1 MSGGA
6 MSWCGATKTE
16 PAEDFPPM
24 QVTPVK
30 ATLGFT
36 LLLGLLTAVGP
47 VSTDMYLPAFPVM
60 EADLAGGRGAAQI
73 TLAAWFA
80 GLSLGQLTQGS
91 LADRF
96 GRRGPLLLGTFIYT
110 LASIG
115 CAIAPDISTFSVLRS
130 IAAFGGSASMVI
142 PRAMVRDVA
151 EGHRAA
157 TLMSR
162 LILVMGAV
170 PILAPALGGA
180 VLAIASW
187 RVIFWAASAYGLLCL
202 TLVFCYLPDTLP
214 RNRRL
219 LLSAGEIAGRYV
231 AIGRERSFVAY
242 ALQSGLGMA
251 SMFVYLGGSPTIF
264 IDQYHVSPTQFGM
277 LFGLN
282 AGGFIAAA
290 QLTPR
295 LLPYIGANA
304 LLHNAERFLLA
315 AVLLLNLAAFS
326 GFGGVLGLLVP
337 LFLCIGGLGAMLP
350 TAMMG
355 SLTRHAAHAG
365 SASAL
370 LGTWQYALAA
380 LAGASIGVAGDG
392 TPRPMAL
399 LMLCCILG
407 SLIADYCRPT
417 L

>member
-1 MSGGA
+1 
-6 MSWCGATKTE
+6 
-16 PAEDFPPM
+16 M
-24 QVTPVK
+24 QV
-30 ATLGFT
+30 TLGFT
-36 LLLGLLTAVGP
+36 LLLGLLAAVGP
-47 VSTDMYLPAFPVM
+47 VSTDMYLPAFAVM
-60 EADLAGGRGAAQI
+60 AADLDGGPGAAQI

-80 GLSLGQLTQGS
+80 GLSLGQMTQGS

-96 GRRGPLLLGTFIYT
+96 GRRGPLLVGTTIYT
-110 LASIG
+110 LASVG
-115 CAIAPDISTFSVLRS
+115 CSLAPDIATFSVLRA

-142 PRAMVRDVA
+142 PRAMIRDVA

-157 TLMSR
+157 SLMSR
-162 LILVMGAV
+162 QILVMGAV

-187 RVIFWAASAYGLLCL
+187 RVIFWAASAYGVVCMV
-202 TLVFCYLPDTLP
+202 LVFCFLPDTLP
-214 RNRRL
+214 RENRL
-219 LLSAGEIAGRYV
+219 LLSASDIAGRYL
-231 AIGRERSFVAY
+231 AIGHERSFVAY

-251 SMFVYLGGSPTIF
+251 SMFVYLGGSPGVF
-264 IDQYHVSPTQFGM
+264 IDQYHVPPTQFGM

-295 LLPYIGANA
+295 LLPYLGANA
-304 LLHNAERFLLA
+304 LLRGTELVLLA
-315 AVLLLNLAAFS
+315 TVLLLNLAAFS
-326 GFGGVLGLLVP
+326 GYGGALGLVVP
-337 LFLCIGGLGAMLP
+337 LFLCIATLGAMLP

-355 SLTRHAAHAG
+355 ALTRHAAHAG

-370 LGTWQYALAA
+370 MGTWQYALAA
-380 LAGASIGVAGDG
+380 LAGASVGLAGDG
-392 TPRPMAL
+392 TPRPMAI

-407 SLIADYCRPT
+407 SFIADYCRPN